1 MTAESLS
8 ICAIMYAPYYKSP
21 SRVSDA
27 VIVSHVLARLF
38 RTSEWKRLSEK
49 YTERFTDNRYKA
61 VLARL
66 LENNFDSL
74 FDVDPSYKFVYA
86 RALFGIL
93 FRHTDKE
100 AQRTVDMSWDS
111 NIPGNVN
118 ILPFKEHQPDSRF
131 GAPWLECLIA
141 QPGGDYWDSIERTGF
156 GSSCGYQN
164 FLKKIRKETKHKFI
178 RGRYESY
185 KKLEADHMKVPEA
198 TGLMLEYRL
207 WDKAHDRKDFN
218 SRSRFRVYG
227 TELDGCFKWKQSTL
241 DLLGSDEFMTK
252 LEEALNA
259 NTSVVEVVSQM
270 EQEVKST
277 DVAAGETQ

>member
-1 MTAESLS
+1 M
-8 ICAIMYAPYYKSP
+8 
-21 SRVSDA
+21 
-27 VIVSHVLARLF
+27 
-38 RTSEWKRLSEK
+38 
-49 YTERFTDNRYKA
+49 
-61 VLARL
+61 
-66 LENNFDSL
+66 ENNFDSL

-93 FRHTDKE
+93 FRQTDKE
-100 AQRTVDMSWDS
+100 AQRAVDMSWDN

-131 GAPWLECLIA
+131 GAPWLECLLT
-141 QPGGDYWDSIERTGF
+141 QPGGSYWDSIERTGF

-178 RGRYESY
+178 RGRYEAY
-185 KKLEADHMKVPEA
+185 KKLEADYMKVPEA

-259 NTSVVEVVSQM
+259 NTSVVEVVNQM

-277 DVAAGETQ
+277 DAVAGET